1 MCANGNCIGLQKIG
15 TATNCSGFDH
25 REIGSCPSFAGDV
38 LVLYT
43 DGVVEVPDPSGK
55 EFGLKGLERTIR
67 GAWKLP
73 ASDMIQSVVRCTGF
87 LIGSAGYNDDFT
99 LMVVKRLEK

>member
-1 MCANGNCIGLQKIG
+1 MTEELQEGGLVLGVDKDAQYDASRV
-15 TATNCSGFDH
+15 TLN
-25 REIGSCPSFAGDV
+25 PGDV

-67 GAWKLP
+67 GAWNLP
-73 ASDMIQSVVRCTGF
+73 ASDMIQSVVRSTES